1 MRPRRAALLQ
11 PRVAKQA
18 KWEGKT
24 TLRQSCGC
32 AVFLKEYA
40 RYAPHLASFA
50 FNCSHHARGNV
61 TGWDYGTSCQS
72 NLEPTWT
79 NTFTLRRTKARWGAL
94 CYQVAYAPKQLRGFV
109 IEREGGSPAD
119 VVPELPHRGGRGA
132 AHLRRAAENPGA
144 RAGPCTLNP
153 EPWILYPKRETL

>member
-94 CYQVAYAPKQLRGFV
+94 CYQIAYAPKQLRGSSSSGKGGIRRMSSRSCL
-109 IEREGGSPAD
+109 IEEAAVQPIFDGLLKIRAPAQ
-119 VVPELPHRGGRGA
+119 VPAP
-132 AHLRRAAENPGA
+132 
-144 RAGPCTLNP
+144 
-153 EPWILYPKRETL
+153 